1 MQKWRKFTLKFLIQF
16 LNKYELII
24 YVNLFIIYILY
35 IMYISKY

>member
-24 YVNLFIIYILY
+24 YKYILTE
-35 IMYISKY
+35 KK